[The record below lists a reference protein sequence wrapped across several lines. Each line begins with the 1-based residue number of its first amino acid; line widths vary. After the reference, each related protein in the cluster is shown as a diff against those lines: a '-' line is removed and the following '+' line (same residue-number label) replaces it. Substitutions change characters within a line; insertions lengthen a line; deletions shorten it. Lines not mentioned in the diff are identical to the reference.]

1 MKKIVT
7 RNVMLSLSNL
17 LAAVPLGTGSF
28 FFHSHSRERISATPP
43 PMFVK
48 FKLNIP
54 EHFRD
59 ILGRNVYGRNTAK
72 LDNLDVWP
80 LSIENEALLKCNFAS

>member
-1 MKKIVT
+1 
-7 RNVMLSLSNL
+7 MLCCHRRRQSNFKASLSNL

-28 FFHSHSRERISATPP
+28 FFFHSRSRERISPTPP

-72 LDNLDVWP
+72 TGQ
-80 LSIENEALLKCNFAS
+80 S

>member
-1 MKKIVT
+1 
-7 RNVMLSLSNL
+7 MLCCHRRRHSILKASLSNL

-28 FFHSHSRERISATPP
+28 FFLHSRSRERISPAPP

-48 FKLNIP
+48 FKLNIT

-72 LDNLDVWP
+72 TGQ
-80 LSIENEALLKCNFAS
+80 S